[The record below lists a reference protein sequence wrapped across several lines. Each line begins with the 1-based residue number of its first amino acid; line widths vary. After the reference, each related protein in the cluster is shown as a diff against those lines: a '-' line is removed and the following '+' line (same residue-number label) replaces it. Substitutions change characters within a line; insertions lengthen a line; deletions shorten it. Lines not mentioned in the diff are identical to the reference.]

1 MQFDESLQPWSRRGD
16 ATSSEKLNVFL
27 GDKQNQGS
35 TSSNTQMTVHVCWEG
50 MVYTAGMVGI
60 GVTRE
65 SHRPTE
71 GNRVLKKRKEYSKRR
86 QWLLLLQ
93 KNQGFSSVA

>member
-1 MQFDESLQPWSRRGD
+1 
-16 ATSSEKLNVFL
+16 
-27 GDKQNQGS
+27 
-35 TSSNTQMTVHVCWEG
+35 

-65 SHRPTE
+65 SHRTTE